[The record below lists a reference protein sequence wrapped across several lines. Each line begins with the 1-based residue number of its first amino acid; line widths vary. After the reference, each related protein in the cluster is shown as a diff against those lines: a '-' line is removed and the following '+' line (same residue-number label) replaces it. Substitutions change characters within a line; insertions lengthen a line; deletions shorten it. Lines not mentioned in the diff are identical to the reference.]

1 MTLPRSTPEEQ
12 GVSSIAIARFVD
24 ALETELHDVHSMM
37 LVRGGHVVAEGWWA
51 PYRESHPHSLFSVS
65 KSFVSTAV
73 GFAVDEG
80 VLGLD
85 DAVVALLPDEL
96 PEVVDENLAALRVR
110 HLLTMTTGHA
120 VDTVSA
126 VDHSDDWARAIL
138 AVPLEHT
145 PGSTFVYNSGA
156 TYLLSA
162 ILQRL
167 TGQRVLDYLT
177 PRLLEP
183 LGISGATWEQ
193 CPRGIDAGGW
203 GMSITTEGIA
213 AFGETYLRDG
223 VFEGRQV
230 VPADWVRQATALQVE
245 NGEFDPAT
253 DNSHGYGFQFW
264 RSRHDTYRA
273 DGAFG
278 QFAIAMP
285 ERDALLVLTSGVSDG
300 QQVLNTVWQHLLPVL
315 THDGPFEAD
324 ATAVAALTEKLATLS
339 LARPDGTAD
348 SPTAARVSGTPYL
361 LPRNSLGLERVTLH
375 AGSGAT
381 RIELVDAFG
390 THQIVCGHDEWI
402 AGDARLF
409 MARDNADES
418 PIAAAGGWADADS
431 YLATVYFTTTPFA
444 VTFALDF
451 RADEVTVNV
460 EQNVSFGP
468 TQLLHTVG
476 RTETIDQ
483 E

>member
-1 MTLPRSTPEEQ
+1 MTLPRSTPEDQ

-65 KSFVSTAV
+65 KSFVSTAI

-80 VLGLD
+80 LLGID
-85 DAVVALLPDEL
+85 DAVVDLLPDDL
-96 PEVVDENLAALRVR
+96 PAVIDEHLAALRVR

-120 VDTVSA
+120 VDTVST
-126 VDHSDDWARAIL
+126 VDRAENWARAIL
-138 AVPLEHT
+138 AVPLAHA

-156 TYLLSA
+156 SYLLSA

-183 LGISGATWEQ
+183 LGIAGATWEQ

-213 AFGETYLRDG
+213 AFGETFLRDG

-230 VPADWVRQATALQVE
+230 VPADWVRQATALQVD
-245 NGEFDPAT
+245 NGDYDPTA

-264 RSRHDTYRA
+264 RSRRNTYRA

-285 ERDALLVLTSGVSDG
+285 DHDALLVLTSGVSDG
-300 QQVLNTVWQHLLPVL
+300 QRVLNTVWQHLLPVL
-315 THDGPFEAD
+315 SHDGPFEAD
-324 ATAVAALTEKLATLS
+324 ATAAAALTAKLASLS
-339 LARPDGTAD
+339 LALPDGVAD
-348 SPTAARVSGTPYL
+348 SPTAARVSGARYA
-361 LPRNSLGLERVTLH
+361 LPRNTLGLEHATLH
-375 AGSGAT
+375 FADGPA
-381 RIELVDAFG
+381 RIELVDALG
-390 THQIVCGHDEWI
+390 AHEIVCGQGEWI

-418 PIAAAGGWADADS
+418 PIAAAGAWADDDS
-431 YLATVYFTTTPFA
+431 YVATVYFTTTPFA
-444 VTFALDF
+444 VTFAFDF
-451 RADEVTVNV
+451 RADAVTLTV

-476 RTETIDQ
+476 RAENINQ